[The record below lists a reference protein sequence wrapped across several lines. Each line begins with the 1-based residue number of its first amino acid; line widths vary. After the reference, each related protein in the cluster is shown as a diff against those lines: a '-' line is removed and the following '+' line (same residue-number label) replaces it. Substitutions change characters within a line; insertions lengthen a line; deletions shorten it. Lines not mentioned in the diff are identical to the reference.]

1 MTSRAAT
8 PADTTALITGATA
21 GIGAEFA
28 RQLAEQGHNV
38 VLVARDATRLQAKA
52 EELEKRYGIR
62 AEVLAADLADDGGV
76 AAVVERLTD
85 PARPVEILVNNAGI
99 GLLRSF
105 AENDIA
111 EETRHLK
118 LHVETAMQL
127 THAALQGMLGRH
139 SGRIINVASVAAFLP
154 RGSYSAA
161 KSWLVSFS
169 RGANLAY
176 AKQGVTVTAVCPG
189 FTHTEFHDRMGMD
202 KTATPRWMWLQAE
215 RVVREGLADNAQGRA
230 VSIPTKRYKVLTAA
244 ARVLPDRLVA
254 GPPRR
259 ARVGA
264 RPRCR
269 RNRPTASG
277 RFVGDPH
284 GQQAGGQP
292 IQGVQAD
299 VHQPRHQR
307 QPLAQGVPVDV
318 QRLADPGWL
327 GVVLQVGPERRQEP
341 AVVGPVVVQERRQ
354 QILRRG
360 MGAAAGG
367 RQHQGLDAH
376 RGCDGGHARPAAP
389 AVGHG

>member
-1 MTSRAAT
+1 MTSPAAT
-8 PADTTALITGATA
+8 PADSTALITGATA

-38 VLVARDATRLQAKA
+38 VLVARDATRLRAKA

-76 AAVVERLTD
+76 AAVVARLTD

-99 GLLRSF
+99 GLLLSF

-127 THAALQGMLGRH
+127 SHAALQGMLSRN

-161 KSWLVSFS
+161 KAWLVSFS
-169 RGANLAY
+169 RWANLAY

-202 KTATPRWMWLQAE
+202 KTVTPRWLWLQAE
-215 RVVREGLADNAQGRA
+215 RVVREGLADNAKGKA

-259 ARVGA
+259 AK
-264 RPRCR
+264 
-269 RNRPTASG
+269 
-277 RFVGDPH
+277 
-284 GQQAGGQP
+284 
-292 IQGVQAD
+292 
-299 VHQPRHQR
+299 
-307 QPLAQGVPVDV
+307 
-318 QRLADPGWL
+318 
-327 GVVLQVGPERRQEP
+327 
-341 AVVGPVVVQERRQ
+341 
-354 QILRRG
+354 
-360 MGAAAGG
+360 
-367 RQHQGLDAH
+367 
-376 RGCDGGHARPAAP
+376 
-389 AVGHG
+389 

>member
-8 PADTTALITGATA
+8 PANTTALITGATA

-127 THAALQGMLGRH
+127 THAALQGMLVRH

-176 AKQGVTVTAVCPG
+176 SKQGVTVTAVCPG

-215 RVVREGLADNAQGRA
+215 RVVREGLADNARGRA

-259 ARVGA
+259 AR
-264 RPRCR
+264 
-269 RNRPTASG
+269 
-277 RFVGDPH
+277 
-284 GQQAGGQP
+284 
-292 IQGVQAD
+292 
-299 VHQPRHQR
+299 
-307 QPLAQGVPVDV
+307 
-318 QRLADPGWL
+318 
-327 GVVLQVGPERRQEP
+327 
-341 AVVGPVVVQERRQ
+341 
-354 QILRRG
+354 
-360 MGAAAGG
+360 
-367 RQHQGLDAH
+367 
-376 RGCDGGHARPAAP
+376 
-389 AVGHG
+389 